1 MNPTR
6 PRRTRKDGG
15 MDAGSPH
22 YVSDEPVGSIGEFFE
37 HVENERGPTLTAD
50 DHRAIAEGI
59 KSDRERQQDSRP

>member
-6 PRRTRKDGG
+6 LCRTRKDGG

-59 KSDRERQQDSRP
+59 KSDRERQQDPRP

>member
-1 MNPTR
+1 
-6 PRRTRKDGG
+6 

-59 KSDRERQQDSRP
+59 KSDRERQQDPRP